1 MFRHFPR
8 VIAPVV
14 MLSWCS
20 VWAELPQPPGPAF
33 DIPAEKSGEGVP
45 RIASWTD
52 DAGPDETFLLV
63 GEGLT
68 NRVLVWGADPSVP
81 AGREISPAIQFAS
94 SRMVAATLPERAYD
108 GLFLVWVEN
117 DAGRSQPIVL
127 NAPQPWWCHP
137 RRVEAGATI
146 RVFGRNLARRPHFG
160 QAFLYLESETGS
172 GAWLPVA
179 KGEKYQVVA
188 TIPENVPP
196 GRYRLWVHAGCGG
209 HWGWGG
215 PVALEVLEGNAKEAI
230 PTLFSD
236 GNLQEAVN
244 QIAQRGGG
252 ILELPAGVFELSG
265 TLVIPA
271 GVIVQGQGREKTIL
285 QAPSNPTIPFAR
297 FDPPTWNQSPTGIH
311 RPGDTMAYRVTFP
324 GTGPW
329 FVWLRYATEMAP
341 WGLPGASGRM
351 TLTLDDQTPVP
362 LENLPNT
369 GSFGTFRWSRA
380 AELTASAG
388 EHRLIWKNVQGGG
401 IHIDAFVFSDDP
413 QWQPSEG
420 QFPESGPH
428 LVVLQGEDVIDFQ
441 TKEGSLPVTE
451 KTCVWLTGDGAGIS
465 RLTILGSIQTNLGI
479 VVRHPQYPRWIRDC
493 RIEDVLVKDCQ
504 GKQAENCG
512 VRLFHAES
520 ATVRNCE
527 LWGRSPLFLSGV
539 RHGDFS
545 RNRLVSVTLWGGNS
559 EGHVNSRNEPMEE
572 CLIED
577 NVCATPPGAKGGG
590 PTGRRMI
597 WLSTGRGSVSHNW
610 IANNR
615 EDQAIFGGVAGTDQ
629 NVGEMILFEACQ
641 RIAYFG
647 PIVAA
652 DEDRI
657 TLPATLPTTPDE
669 WLGSVDRRALAYDGK
684 GHETPF
690 WPPREENEREA
701 VLTEYYVTVLDGP
714 ALGQT
719 RRVIDL
725 DGTTYRLDRSWQVIP
740 RPDSR
745 VVISTAFY
753 QNHIVRNRTVDGM
766 TGIQLWIS
774 CMENI
779 ISENEVARQR
789 KPGVFL
795 YGNCTTLASSMPMTW
810 NRGIGPLYFNHVE
823 GTHTDE
829 TSCGIFLV
837 SGELGQLPLLFP
849 RCLGN
854 VLRHN
859 GLIKNR
865 TSGVVLAG
873 NRNEPNLDGYASVMG
888 TIAEFN
894 RVRDALRGFQLAKSV
909 EGTVLRRNH
918 IYFWYPV
925 SLPTEPPVAFQM
937 DDADST
943 TVLELNSVEG
953 ISGGPSRD
961 IVPLLKGGQRTEL
974 P

>member
-1 MFRHFPR
+1 MFRHFAK
-8 VIAPVV
+8 VIFGAAL
-14 MLSWCS
+14 LSWCS
-20 VWAELPQPPGPAF
+20 ASAELPEPPGPAF
-33 DIPAEKSGEGVP
+33 EIPAGKTGEGAP
-45 RIASWTD
+45 SIASWTD
-52 DAGPDETFLLV
+52 DAGPDETFLLF
-63 GEGLT
+63 GDGLT
-68 NRVLVWGADPSVP
+68 DRLIVWGVDPASP
-81 AGREISPAIQFAS
+81 AGREVKPKIQFAT
-94 SRMVAATLPERAYD
+94 RQMMAATLPERAYD
-108 GLFLVWVEN
+108 GIFLIWVEN
-117 DAGRSQPIVL
+117 DVGRSQPIVL

-137 RRVEAGATI
+137 RRVEAGATV

-160 QAFLYLESETGS
+160 QAFLYLESETG
-172 GAWLPVA
+172 GGRWLPVVKA
-179 KGEKYQVVA
+179 EKYQVVA
-188 TIPENVPP
+188 TIPEDVPP
-196 GRYRLWVHAGCGG
+196 GQHRLWVHAGCGG
-209 HWGWGG
+209 DWGWGG
-215 PVALEVLEGNAKEAI
+215 PLALQLFKGNTQRAI
-230 PTLFSD
+230 TTQFSG
-236 GNLQEAVN
+236 GNLQVAVN
-244 QIAQRGGG
+244 QVAQHGGG
-252 ILELPAGVFELSG
+252 ILELPAGVFELPG

-271 GVIVQGQGREKTIL
+271 GVVVQGQGRDKTIL

-297 FDPPTWNQSPTGIH
+297 FDALTWNQSPTGIH
-311 RPGDTMAYRVTFP
+311 TPGDTMVYRVTFP
-324 GTGPW
+324 RAGQW
-329 FVWLRYATEMAP
+329 FVWLRYATTEMAP
-341 WGLPGASGRM
+341 WGLPGVSGRM
-351 TLTLDDQTPVP
+351 TLTLDDQSPVP

-388 EHRLIWKNVQGGG
+388 EHRLVWKNVQGGG

-413 QWQPSEG
+413 EWQPAED
-420 QFPESGPH
+420 QFPESGPR

-451 KTCVWLTGDGAGIS
+451 KTCVWLAGDGAGVS
-465 RLTILGSIQTNLGI
+465 SLTILGSIQTNLGI
-479 VVRHPQYPRWIRDC
+479 VVRHPQYPRWVRDC

-520 ATVRNCE
+520 VTVRNCE

-539 RHGDFS
+539 RQGNFS
-545 RNRLVSVTLWGGNS
+545 HNRLVSVTLWGGNA
-559 EGHVNSRNEPMEE
+559 EGYINGRNEPIEE
-572 CLIED
+572 CIIEE

-615 EDQAIFGGVAGTDQ
+615 EDRAIFGGVAGTDQ

-652 DEDRI
+652 DKDRI
-657 TLPATLPTTPDE
+657 TLPATVPTTPDE
-669 WLGSVDRRALAYDGK
+669 WLGNVDRRNLAYDGA

-725 DGTTYRLDRSWQVIP
+725 NGTTYRLDRSWQVIP
-740 RPDSR
+740 PPGSR

-753 QNHIVRNRTVDGM
+753 QNHIVGNRTVDGM

-774 CMENI
+774 CIENI
-779 ISENEVARQR
+779 VSDNEVARQR
-789 KPGVFL
+789 KPAVFL
-795 YGNCTTLASSMPMTW
+795 YGTCTTLASSMPMTW
-810 NRGIGPLYFNHVE
+810 NHGIGPLYFNHVE
-823 GTHTDE
+823 GTRTEE

-837 SGELGQLPLLFP
+837 SGESGQLPVLFP

-865 TSGVVLAG
+865 TSGVLITG
-873 NRNEPNLDGYASVMG
+873 NRNEPKKDGYTAVMG

-894 RVRDALRGFQLAKSV
+894 LVRDALRGFQVARSV

-925 SLPTEPPVAFQM
+925 SVQSDLPVAFQI
-937 DDADST
+937 DDPDS
-943 TVLELNSVEG
+943 
-953 ISGGPSRD
+953 
-961 IVPLLKGGQRTEL
+961 
-974 P
+974 